1 MSLLPGGWATDNDV
15 VTPRRENTVTRIV
28 EYQETLLFASSA
40 VLLFAGG
47 AAWVVSAQT
56 SASVLWIAGTVLGL
70 GFSVFWTV
78 GAIRRRKPSVDI
90 IAVLALAGALA
101 VNEPFAGAMIT
112 VMLASGQLLEARAAA
127 RARRELSLLVERAPR
142 TARRRVEGGVV
153 EVGVGDV
160 VVGDRLLVG
169 TGQIIPVDGRLL
181 STATVDESA
190 LTGEALPVERLA
202 GDDVRSGV
210 VNAGAPIE
218 LVATAAAAES
228 TYAGVVRLVQQ
239 AQASS
244 APFVRAADRFA
255 VLFVPLTL
263 VLAGAS
269 WALSGDAVRA
279 VAVLVVATPCPLL
292 LAAPIAIM
300 SGLSRAAHIGVVI
313 KGGGAL
319 ERLAGGRVMLF
330 DKTGTLTQG
339 RPVLADVVTAGDHV
353 DADEVL
359 RLAASLDQVS
369 AHVLASA
376 IVTGGIRRGLVL
388 EMPKDVQEVHG
399 YGLEGSVGNHRVK
412 VGKASWIVGD
422 AAPTWVRQV
431 RRRADLDGSLTVFVA
446 VDDEPAG
453 VFLLEDAIRPDAP
466 RMVRALRGAGIT
478 RVVLV
483 TGDRAD
489 IADMVGRIVGVD
501 TVLAECDPADK
512 LAAIERESAN
522 GATIMVGDGINDAP
536 ALAAA
541 GVGVA
546 LAARGATAS
555 SEAADVVLTVDRV
568 DALADAILIAR
579 RSKRIALQSVLVGM
593 GFSLVAMGIA
603 AIGLLPP
610 AAGAVVQEVIDVLAI
625 GIALRAVLPGAVHT
639 IAMPPAD
646 VATALRLRA
655 QHDAVLPLIEQ
666 IRSVADALSTRGCD
680 LVPVRMLLDRLESE
694 LLPHER
700 ADEELLVPLVDRAL
714 GGSDGTV
721 AMSRTHAEI
730 EHQVSRLRRLLV
742 GLDTGSAQPED
753 VVELRRLLYGLY
765 AVLRLHNAQEEEGAF
780 SLVPPGAANTSP
792 AAPIR
797 RHQ

>member
-1 MSLLPGGWATDNDV
+1 MAQGMWATNKERALFV
-15 VTPRRENTVTRIV
+15 VST
-28 EYQETLLFASSA
+28 
-40 VLLFAGG
+40 VLLLAGG
-47 AAWVVSAQT
+47 AAWLLSAPT
-56 SASVLWIAGTVLGL
+56 AAAALWIAGTVLGL
-70 GFSVFWTV
+70 VFSVGWTV
-78 GAIRRRKPSVDI
+78 TAIRRGQSSVDI
-90 IAVLALAGALA
+90 IAVLALAGALV

-112 VMLASGQLLEARAAA
+112 VMLASGRLLEARAAS

-142 TARRRVEGGVV
+142 SARRHVAGAVV
-153 EVGVGDV
+153 EVPVDEV

-169 TGQIIPVDGRLL
+169 TGEIVPVDGRLL
-181 STATVDESA
+181 STAVLDESA
-190 LTGEALPVERLA
+190 LTGEPLPVERIT

-210 VNAGAPIE
+210 VNAGQPID
-218 LVATAAAAES
+218 LLATAVAAES
-228 TYAGVVRLVQQ
+228 TYAGVVRLVEQ

-255 VLFVPLTL
+255 IYFVPLTL
-263 VLAGAS
+263 ILAGVS
-269 WALSGDAVRA
+269 WAVSGDPVLA

-300 SGLSRAAHIGVVI
+300 SGLSRAAHVGVVI

-319 ERLAGGRVMLF
+319 EALAGGRVMLF

-339 RPVLADVVTAGDHV
+339 HPVLADVITAGGF

-369 AHVLASA
+369 PHVLASA
-376 IVTGGIRRGLVL
+376 IVTGGTRRGLAL
-388 EMPKDVQEVHG
+388 QMPDDVQEVHG
-399 YGLEGSVGNHRVK
+399 YGLEGNVGGHRVRL
-412 VGKASWIVGD
+412 GKASWIVGD
-422 AAPTWVRQV
+422 TVPTWVRQV
-431 RRRADLDGSLTVFVA
+431 RRRADLDGSLTVFAA

-453 VFLLEDAIRPDAP
+453 AFLLRDTIRPDAP
-466 RMVRALRGAGIT
+466 RMVRALRTAGIT

-489 IADMVGRIVGVD
+489 IAEMIGRIVGVD
-501 TVLAECDPADK
+501 TVLADCDPADK
-512 LAAIERESAN
+512 LAAIERETAN
-522 GATIMVGDGINDAP
+522 GATIMVGDGVNDAP

-555 SEAADVVLTVDRV
+555 SEAADVVLTVDRI
-568 DALADAILIAR
+568 DALGDAILIAR
-579 RSKRIALQSVLVGM
+579 RSKKIALQAVLVGM
-593 GFSLVAMGIA
+593 GLSLVAMVA
-603 AIGLLPP
+603 AAVGLLPP

-639 IAMPPAD
+639 IAMPAAD
-646 VATALRLRA
+646 IAAAVRLRA
-655 QHDAVLPLIEQ
+655 EHDATLPLIEQ
-666 IRSVADALSTRGCD
+666 IRSVADDLSSHNCD
-680 LVPVRMLLDRLESE
+680 LEPVRALLGRLEGE

-714 GGSDGTV
+714 GTDATA

-730 EHQVSRLRRLLV
+730 EHQVSRLKRLLQA
-742 GLDTGSAQPED
+742 LDGDPVQPED
-753 VVELRRLLYGLY
+753 AIELRRLLYGLY

-780 SLVPPGAANTSP
+780 SLVPDGAASHT
-792 AAPIR
+792 A
-797 RHQ
+797 